1 MQSDSSADVL
11 YNKRMFVDEADIEIK
26 SGKGGDGIVH
36 FHKEKYVNRGGPDGG
51 DGGKGGDIVFTVNPH
66 MNTLEVFRHR
76 TIYVAEDGKR
86 GGVNDQT
93 GKSAPDL
100 IIEVP
105 PGTLVTDQESGDVLF
120 DLLEEGDTFVALPGG
135 RAGRG
140 NPHFANAHRQ
150 APRIAEKGAPGREMR
165 LHLELKL
172 IADIGIIGMPNAGKS
187 SFLAAVTNAK
197 PKIADYP
204 FTTLVPNLGVAVLN
218 DNVVL
223 VLADIPG
230 LIEGAHT
237 GLGLGDAFLKHI
249 QRTRVLIH
257 LVDGASAD
265 PLADYAQINTELS
278 LFDPELGQ
286 KPQVVAINK
295 IDMPDVAER
304 MDAIAASF
312 KEKGIALNF
321 ISALARQNLTDILWK
336 AQHELVELPEIS
348 EESSLP
354 IYRPESREA
363 AFELKRTSEGWRLT
377 GGAIERAAAMTYW
390 EYFESVRR
398 FHRIL
403 ESMGIEDAMQEAG
416 VHEGDRVL
424 IGKHELVWS
433 DNWED

>member
-1 MQSDSSADVL
+1 
-11 YNKRMFVDEADIEIK
+11 MFIDEAEIEIK

-51 DGGKGGDIVFTVNPH
+51 DGGKGGNIVFKVNPH
-66 MNTLEVFRHR
+66 VNTLEIFRHR
-76 TIYVAEDGKR
+76 SVFVAEDGKR

-100 IIEVP
+100 VIEVP
-105 PGTLVTDQESGDVLF
+105 PGTLVTDAESGDVLS
-120 DLLEEGDTFVALPGG
+120 DLLEVGDTFVACPGG
-135 RAGRG
+135 RGGRG
-140 NPHFANAHRQ
+140 NPHFANSHRQ
-150 APRIAEKGAPGREMR
+150 APRIAEKGEPGQEKRV
-165 LHLELKL
+165 HLELKL

-218 DNVVL
+218 DDVVI

-249 QRTRVLIH
+249 QRTKVLIH
-257 LVDGASAD
+257 LLDGASAD
-265 PLADYAQINTELS
+265 PLADYAQINSELS
-278 LFDPELGQ
+278 LFDPELGN
-286 KPQVVAINK
+286 KPQVVALNK

-304 MDAIAASF
+304 VDALVASF
-312 KEKGIALNF
+312 KKKGVQLNF
-321 ISALARQNLTDILWK
+321 ISALAHQNLNDILWK
-336 AQHELVELPEIS
+336 AQHELVNLPEIP
-348 EESSLP
+348 EESSMP
-354 IYRPESREA
+354 VYRPEANEKV
-363 AFELKRTSEGWRLT
+363 FELQRVPEGWRLA
-377 GGAIERAAAMTYW
+377 GVAIERAAAMTYW
-390 EYFESVRR
+390 EYYESVRR

-403 ESMGIEDAMQEAG
+403 ESMGIEEAIQEAG
-416 VHEGDRVL
+416 VKEGDRVL

-433 DNWED
+433 DNWEE

>member
-1 MQSDSSADVL
+1 
-11 YNKRMFVDEADIEIK
+11 MFIDEADIEVR

-51 DGGKGGDIVFTVNPH
+51 DGGKGGNIVFRVNVH
-66 MNTLEVFRHR
+66 TNTLETFRHR
-76 TIYVAEDGKR
+76 NLFIAEDGKR

-100 IIEVP
+100 VIEVP
-105 PGTLVTDQESGDVLF
+105 PGTTVTDQVTGDLLF
-120 DLLEEGDTFVALPGG
+120 DLLEEGDEFVACFGG

-140 NPHFANAHRQ
+140 NPKFANAHNQ
-150 APRIAEKGAPGREMR
+150 APRIAEKGEPGEEKF

-187 SFLAAVTNAK
+187 SLLAAVTNAK
-197 PKIADYP
+197 PKIANYP
-204 FTTLVPNLGVAVLN
+204 FTTLVPNLGVAVL
-218 DNVVL
+218 DDDVVI

-249 QRTRVLIH
+249 QRTKVLIH
-257 LVDGASAD
+257 LLDGMSAD

-278 LFDPELGQ
+278 LFDPELGE
-286 KPQVVAINK
+286 KPQIVALNK
-295 IDMPDVAER
+295 IDMPQVAEQ
-304 MDAIAASF
+304 MDEITRQF
-312 KEKGIALNF
+312 KKKGISLNF
-321 ISALARQNLTDILWK
+321 ISALEHQNLKEILWK
-336 AQHELVELPEIS
+336 AYQELIQLPELPA
-348 EESSLP
+348 ESALP
-354 IYRPESREA
+354 IYRPEAKERP
-363 AFELKRTSEGWRLT
+363 FEIQRIPDGWQVV

-403 ESMGIEDAMQEAG
+403 ESMGIEEAMQKAG
-416 VHEGDRVL
+416 VREGDRVL
-424 IGKHELVWS
+424 IGKHELMWS